1 MPHANPPTRQGAKT
15 RQGFGDALLCILRS
29 AYRVF
34 LGVADS
40 DTRASAAGA
49 LAGRWRG
56 RVSISLSSVPYSSGS
71 SAATAISAIC
81 ARWATWPD
89 CWAIG
94 YGRVIWSAVWAVGSS
109 VFCSPIR
116 RCMTHATSGDDLRQ
130 MTERMECRH
139 DGCAIA
145 LSMRIRRAELG
156 TDGQN
161 LPTLL
166 HAADQ
171 RLYEVKQGGRN
182 RVVG

>member
-1 MPHANPPTRQGAKT
+1 
-15 RQGFGDALLCILRS
+15 
-29 AYRVF
+29 
-34 LGVADS
+34 
-40 DTRASAAGA
+40 
-49 LAGRWRG
+49 
-56 RVSISLSSVPYSSGS
+56 
-71 SAATAISAIC
+71 
-81 ARWATWPD
+81 
-89 CWAIG
+89 
-94 YGRVIWSAVWAVGSS
+94 
-109 VFCSPIR
+109 
-116 RCMTHATSGDDLRQ
+116 MTHATSGDDLRQ

-145 LSMRIRRAELG
+145 LSMRIGRAELG